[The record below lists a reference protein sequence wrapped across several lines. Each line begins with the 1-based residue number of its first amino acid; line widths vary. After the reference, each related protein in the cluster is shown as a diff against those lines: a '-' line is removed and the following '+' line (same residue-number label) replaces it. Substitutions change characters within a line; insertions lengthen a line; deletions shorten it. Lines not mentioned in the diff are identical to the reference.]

1 MLLGRLLKDQRGGV
15 APMFALALIPLAAA
29 VGSGVD
35 YAIAAK
41 VRTQLLA
48 AADAASIG
56 SVSKTSVALAAAAT
70 MTGDGAIPTAEADA
84 AKIFNAHAGTP
95 TTYTLGN
102 VTTKV
107 VKSGT
112 SVSSVVEFSAQVP
125 THFMGLFGYKTV
137 PVHGTST
144 AANSLP
150 TFIDFYLLLDNT
162 PSMGVAA
169 TPADVSTMVANTSD
183 KCAFACHDLSES
195 RQLLQACEED
205 RRHDAHRC
213 AAHGDTAV
221 DGHRQD
227 DRGSVEPV
235 PDGHLHVR
243 RVGEERRADHDP
255 GPHHEP
261 VDRKDRGCRDRP
273 DDDPV
278 SELPVGHANQLR
290 RRARP
295 RSTTRIKKPGDGAT
309 SSSPQKYLFFVSDGV
324 ADRINGSPGCSQPV
338 TNGSDPQT
346 GKSYVRCQEPLDVD
360 FCDTIKK
367 RGIKIAVLYTT
378 YLPLPT
384 NAWYMK
390 WIAPFADQIGKN
402 MQSCASSGLYFEVSP
417 TQGISEAMNAL
428 FQKAVAQARLTK

>member
-162 PSMGVAA
+162 PSMGVGGDAGR
-169 TPADVSTMVANTSD
+169 
-183 KCAFACHDLSES
+183 CQHDGRE
-195 RQLLQACEED
+195 
-205 RRHDAHRC
+205 
-213 AAHGDTAV
+213 
-221 DGHRQD
+221 
-227 DRGSVEPV
+227 
-235 PDGHLHVR
+235 HVGQV
-243 RVGEERRADHDP
+243 RVRLP
-255 GPHHEP
+255 
-261 VDRKDRGCRDRP
+261 RP
-273 DDDPV
+273 
-278 SELPVGHANQLR
+278 L
-290 RRARP
+290 
-295 RSTTRIKKPGDGAT
+295 RSTTTTT
-309 SSSPQKYLFFVSDGV
+309 SSRRSS
-324 ADRINGSPGCSQPV
+324 ASR
-338 TNGSDPQT
+338 
-346 GKSYVRCQEPLDVD
+346 
-360 FCDTIKK
+360 
-367 RGIKIAVLYTT
+367 
-378 YLPLPT
+378 
-384 NAWYMK
+384 
-390 WIAPFADQIGKN
+390 
-402 MQSCASSGLYFEVSP
+402 CAS
-417 TQGISEAMNAL
+417 TCC
-428 FQKAVAQARLTK
+428 ARRRSS